1 MCGLQM
7 TDQWMIMFLGRID
20 VRDLI
25 EKISKQFVIDM
36 NSYKSSQMI
45 VHFCVNCQLFL
56 NRSLCEVTF

>member
-7 TDQWMIMFLGRID
+7 MDQWMIMFLGRMD
-20 VRDLI
+20 DQELH

-45 VHFCVNCQLFL
+45 VYVWGKL
-56 NRSLCEVTF
+56 

>member
-1 MCGLQM
+1 
-7 TDQWMIMFLGRID
+7 MIMFLGRID

-36 NSYKSSQMI
+36 NSNKSSQMI
-45 VHFCVNCQLFL
+45 VYFCVNCQLFL